1 MDKTRRLKGL
11 QSQVHTLE
19 TDVGLLKTEIA
30 SKQRS
35 LEVKV
40 NEIKRLKDEMKK
52 IDNTTQIK
60 ISEHAMLRYLER
72 VKGINLEEEEGVIV
86 TDKLKS
92 MVDTLGGNG
101 TYPIDGFQVVMKNYT
116 ITTVIN

>member
-11 QSQVHTLE
+11 RSQVSTLE
-19 TDVGLLKTEIA
+19 TDVGLLKGEIA

-35 LEVKV
+35 LEVKM
-40 NEIKRLKDEMKK
+40 NEIKRLKEEMKK
-52 IDNTTQIK
+52 IDDTTQIK
-60 ISEHAMLRYLER
+60 VSEHAMLRYLER
-72 VKGINLEEEEGVIV
+72 VHGLDLKNAEETIV

-92 MVDTLGGNG
+92 MVDTLGGSG